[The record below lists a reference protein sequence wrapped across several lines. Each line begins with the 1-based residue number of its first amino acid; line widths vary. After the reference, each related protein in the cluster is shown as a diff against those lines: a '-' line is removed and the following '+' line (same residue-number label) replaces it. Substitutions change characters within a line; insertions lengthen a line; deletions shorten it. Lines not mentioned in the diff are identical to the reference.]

1 MMASDGAN
9 PQRLVEKMG
18 LNGLFTWMPDGRGIV
33 HVGAERQ
40 LYLLDLATKTERK
53 LTYEPGIMPVV
64 TISPDGRWVIYQCVV
79 SKTIDLHAVPTEGGE
94 PRNVVASDA
103 EDYHPSVSAS
113 GRWVYYLPDH
123 KNIYRVPG
131 PSQSWR
137 SAPRRRSRTSW

>member
-64 TISPDGRWVIYQCVV
+64 TISPDGRWVIYQCLSCAGPVPELAIGTPEKITDFVV
-79 SKTIDLHAVPTEGGE
+79 TPISFIENTQLSRDGKQLAYSRGNITSDIWLITLHSP
-94 PRNVVASDA
+94 
-103 EDYHPSVSAS
+103 
-113 GRWVYYLPDH
+113 
-123 KNIYRVPG
+123 
-131 PSQSWR
+131 
-137 SAPRRRSRTSW
+137 